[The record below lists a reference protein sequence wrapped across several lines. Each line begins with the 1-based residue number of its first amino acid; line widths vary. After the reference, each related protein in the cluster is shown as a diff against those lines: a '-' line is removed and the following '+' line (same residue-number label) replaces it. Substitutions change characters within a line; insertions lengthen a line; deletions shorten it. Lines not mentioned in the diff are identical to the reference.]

1 MFDKNVLSH
10 TYIFIKIHE
19 IGNHFDIRM
28 VDPSLVDYF
37 LKNVANP
44 SRKYEYRNI
53 MFTELI
59 KEVLIPFS
67 ATQNENTNQ
76 ISNKESQEKSEFL
89 GDNHIIFGKEL
100 IFLEHFISFTS
111 PFQVSKNYQSNTRH
125 VSKKLHQAV

>member
-67 ATQNENTNQ
+67 AT
-76 ISNKESQEKSEFL
+76 
-89 GDNHIIFGKEL
+89 
-100 IFLEHFISFTS
+100 
-111 PFQVSKNYQSNTRH
+111 
-125 VSKKLHQAV
+125 